1 MGSQGKT
8 ALKGRP
14 LHNVTFSTEDFL
26 GKPFPCPLCNMELRL
41 KISCKQKP
49 YCTCLECGIQIFF
62 RGQAGIARLH
72 DMIKAE
78 EAVVL
83 EFSGPARAISLY
95 NRLQH
100 LKRQKEALEKK
111 HGRIFRNSDVVQ
123 VIEALDVEMQR
134 IRDELKNANESGEKH
149 T

>member
-1 MGSQGKT
+1 MGSQGET
-8 ALKGRP
+8 ALKGSP

-62 RGQAGIARLH
+62 RGQAGIAPLH
-72 DMIKAE
+72 EMIQAE

-111 HGRIFRNSDVVQ
+111 HGRIFRNSDVEQ

-134 IRDELKNANESGEKH
+134 IRDELKDANESGEKR

>member
-1 MGSQGKT
+1 M
-8 ALKGRP
+8 KGHP
-14 LHNVTFSTEDFL
+14 PHNVTCDAQDFL

-49 YCTCLECGIQIFF
+49 YCMCLECGIQIFF
-62 RGQAGIARLH
+62 RGLAGIARLLE
-72 DMIKAE
+72 MIQSE

-100 LKRQKEALEKK
+100 LKRQKVALEKK
-111 HGRIFRNSDVVQ
+111 QGFFNYDLDRNN
-123 VIEALDVEMQR
+123 VIDALDVEIGR
-134 IRDELKNANESGEKH
+134 VRTELEEAREKQK
-149 T
+149 

>member
-1 MGSQGKT
+1 M
-8 ALKGRP
+8 KGRP
-14 LHNVTFSTEDFL
+14 ERNVTLGLGDGRDSL
-26 GKPFPCPLCNMELRL
+26 GKPFPCPVCNMELRL

-62 RGQAGIARLH
+62 RGQEGIARLY
-72 DMIKAE
+72 DIIKSE

-95 NRLQH
+95 SRLQH

-134 IRDELKNANESGEKH
+134 VRDELKDATESGEKH

>member
-1 MGSQGKT
+1 M
-8 ALKGRP
+8 KGRP
-14 LHNVTFSTEDFL
+14 LHNVTLSTEDFL

-72 DMIKAE
+72 EMIKAE
-78 EAVVL
+78 EAVIL

-134 IRDELKNANESGEKH
+134 IRDELKDANESGEKH

>member
-1 MGSQGKT
+1 MGSQGET
-8 ALKGRP
+8 ALKGSP

-62 RGQAGIARLH
+62 RGQTGIARLH
-72 DMIKAE
+72 EMIKTE
-78 EAVVL
+78 QAVVL
-83 EFSGPARAISLY
+83 EFSAPARAISLY

-100 LKRQKEALEKK
+100 LKRQKEALERK

-134 IRDELKNANESGEKH
+134 IRDELKDANESGEKH

>member
-1 MGSQGKT
+1 
-8 ALKGRP
+8 LKRRP
-14 LHNVTFSTEDFL
+14 QYNVTFTAQDFL

-49 YCTCLECGIQIFF
+49 YCMCLECGIQIFF
-62 RGQAGIARLH
+62 RGLAGIARLLE
-72 DMIKAE
+72 MIQSE

-100 LKRQKEALEKK
+100 LKRQKVALEKK
-111 HGRIFRNSDVVQ
+111 QGFFNYDRDRNN
-123 VIEALDVEMQR
+123 VIDALDVEIGR
-134 IRDELKNANESGEKH
+134 VRTELEEAREKQK
-149 T
+149 